1 MSAYSDF
8 ERNWYMNN
16 GFGDPNA
23 TRDVWYQNGSR
34 IDDPRNFQAYVYYG
48 RNGGR
53 WETRDLTKVGGDRAF
68 GAIKQQEQIGVSD
81 EARAAFLRANPSAA
95 AASGGPAF
103 QNATG
108 TGTISNTAPSSLQ
121 IPQLQDPNQG
131 RSSLRIRR
139 AR

>member
-34 IDDPRNFQAYVYYG
+34 IDDPRNFQVRVYYG
-48 RNGGR
+48 GNGAR
-53 WETRDLTKVGGDRAF
+53 WETRDLIKVGGDRAF

-81 EARAAFLRANPSAA
+81 EARAAFLRANPSGAP
-95 AASGGPAF
+95 GGPAF

-108 TGTISNTAPSSLQ
+108 VGTISSVIDASKPK

-131 RSSLRIRR
+131 RSGLRIRR
-139 AR
+139 SR